1 METLHDMTESL
12 RRQRFLR
19 ATTTLLVSVSVML
32 VSACAASSSAGAGKG
47 SSHQSATAAAR
58 SFLSRYVDGDGRVA
72 RHDQGDDTVSEGQG
86 YALLLSVAIGDSARF
101 ATVWRWTRENL
112 QQPTG
117 ALAFH
122 WANGHVVDTTPAAD
136 ADLQTA
142 WALSLA
148 ATRFHNS
155 SYSAAA
161 KRIAAA
167 TVTQDVGYDDTGAPT
182 LGAGPWA
189 VRSGSPTTVEPGYW
203 TWPAEQAMA
212 QLTGDKRWHDL
223 PAADLAHLKAL
234 TGNGSSLPADWAQ
247 VGQGQPPHAVGG
259 PQSAPLQSGPDGMR
273 AMVWATCTP
282 GGVPLAAKWW
292 HLMSSSA
299 SAAPLSRD
307 LSGASTSSDPA
318 ALSAVAAAA
327 AAMAAGDDA
336 QRDTLLDRATS
347 IDRQFPTYYG
357 AAWVALGRILLTTD
371 RLGHC

>member
-1 METLHDMTESL
+1 M
-12 RRQRFLR
+12 
-19 ATTTLLVSVSVML
+19 ATALLASVAVIC
-32 VSACAASSSAGAGKG
+32 VSACGSSSSAAARTG
-47 SSHQSATAAAR
+47 SSHQSAVDAAR
-58 SFLSRYVDGDGRVA
+58 SFLSRYVDSDGRVA

-101 ATVWRWTRENL
+101 ATVWRWTRDNL
-112 QQPTG
+112 QQPSG

-122 WANGHVVDTTPAAD
+122 WADGHVVDTTPAAD

-148 ATRFHNS
+148 ATRFHTA
-155 SYSAAA
+155 SYAVAA

-167 TVTQDVGYDDTGAPT
+167 TVSNDVGYDDNGAPT

-189 VRSGSPTTVEPGYW
+189 VTSGSATTVEPGYW
-203 TWPAEQAMA
+203 TWPAEQALA

-234 TGNGSSLPADWAQ
+234 TGNGSTLPADWAQ
-247 VGQGQPPHAVGG
+247 VGQGQSPHAVGG

-273 AMVWATCTP
+273 TMVWATCTP
-282 GGVPLAAKWW
+282 GGAPLAAKWW
-292 HLMSSSA
+292 HLISSSA
-299 SAAPLSRD
+299 TAAPLTRN
-307 LSGASTSSDPA
+307 LSGDSSSSDPV

-327 AAMAAGDDA
+327 AAAAAGDDG
-336 QRDTLLDRATS
+336 QRDTLLDRATN

-357 AAWVALGRILLTTD
+357 SAWVALGRILLTTD